1 MLQKVKKTWW
11 QCQMDP
17 DLQQLKQKPQTCRT
31 GVEEE
36 ELFYTRVHVH
46 FTNFINIYYLF
57 SQNLSQFLIVR
68 SIFSLHEISRGTYKS
83 LNNFKLGSLRYLWDL
98 ICFYLIILYF
108 FFLNK
113 VFFPSFQGMARNSS
127 SLKFYLPFL
136 LFLR

>member
-1 MLQKVKKTWW
+1 MKKTWW

-17 DLQQLKQKPQTCRT
+17 DRQQLKQKRQTCRT

-36 ELFYTRVHVH
+36 ELFYTRVHVY
-46 FTNFINIYYLF
+46 FTNFINIYYLI
-57 SQNLSQFLIVR
+57 SQNLSPFLIVC

-113 VFFPSFQGMARNSS
+113 VFLPSFQGMARNSS